1 MFNLDKM
8 MDEWNKEKLYGKK
21 PKLPEKIKQV
31 QLLDADGNCYASAQP
46 SKEVIVDTIN
56 NILEY
61 LEWLDK

>member
-1 MFNLDKM
+1 MFNFDKM

-31 QLLDADGNCYASAQP
+31 KMLDADGNCYAVKQP
-46 SKEVIVDTIN
+46 SKEVIVETIN